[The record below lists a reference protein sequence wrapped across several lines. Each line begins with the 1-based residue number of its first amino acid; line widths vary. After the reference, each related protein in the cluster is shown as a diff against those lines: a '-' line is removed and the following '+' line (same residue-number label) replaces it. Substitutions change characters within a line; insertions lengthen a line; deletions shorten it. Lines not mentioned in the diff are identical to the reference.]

1 MYIDKIDCWKIP
13 VGLKLASLFAE
24 ILFDLLCFDS
34 YLKYVGFKGVVQN
47 RA

>member
-1 MYIDKIDCWKIP
+1 MYIDKIDGWKIP

-24 ILFDLLCFDS
+24 ILLDLLCFDA